1 MSRYTNPPS
10 AVSIQQNHATGH
22 NERNERA
29 LALAGRGMRFAFA
42 SGDAD
47 AIAKTTAD
55 SQAGPTVERH
65 EAKEWERDDGAMG
78 GANGPGN
85 CRRQIEKIWRQA
97 PRAGSRAG
105 QNATRLTSAG
115 RGAIFRRAGLGR
127 LG

>member
-78 GANGPGN
+78 GSTCPQDANSPGN
-85 CRRQIEKIWRQA
+85 CRRKIEKVWRQA
-97 PRAGSRAG
+97 PRAGS
-105 QNATRLTSAG
+105 QSG
-115 RGAIFRRAGLGR
+115 RTLQD
-127 LG
+127 